1 MKKSILAL
9 LLALSLVFSFAS
21 CSGGEETAAVTPSD
35 RSELSAGMDFTLSK
49 SDQKASFDL
58 DGAAVVTLGENT
70 QVSGEGVS
78 VEENTV
84 TITSAGTYRLS
95 GKLSGRITVDA
106 GKEDKVVLVLEGV
119 GVTSSDGPA
128 LFVNSADKV
137 FLNAAKG
144 TVNTF
149 ADAANYTF
157 TSSES
162 NPDAAIFSREDLTL
176 NGEGEIR
183 VTGNY
188 KHGVVSKDDLAVHG
202 VALNVT
208 SVKSGIEANDS
219 VKIANAAVTV
229 TSGTDGIRATLEGD
243 AKKGFV
249 YFENSAVTVTA
260 GTDGIQ
266 AETVLKIASG
276 AFSLKTG
283 GGSANASTSSGWG
296 RWGGQNASSADS
308 DSAKGLKAGVAL
320 WIDGGAF
327 TVDSS
332 DDCLHSDGEIQ
343 ITAGTLSLSSGD
355 DGVHA
360 DSKLSIT
367 DGEITVTKSY
377 EGLESANVLV
387 AGGVIRVTASDDGV
401 NAAGGADSSA
411 LSARPGRGKF
421 SQSTGA
427 IEISGGTLRI
437 DAAGDGVDSNGT
449 LTLSGGLV
457 LISGPQD
464 NGNSALD
471 FETGASVSG
480 GTLIALGM
488 SGMQENFTSAEQGAI
503 FVTFQTLT
511 GSSISVA
518 DANGDLIA
526 SFTPS
531 QKSYNSA
538 LITSP
543 ALVKG
548 GSYTVLAGAAV
559 SPDGFGYASG
569 GAVSG
574 GTTLASVT
582 LDSLLYGQGS
592 GFGPGGGQGGPGGR
606 PPEGRS
612 AVMSSAPAERYE
624 R

>member
-1 MKKSILAL
+1 MKKSILAC

-21 CSGGEETAAVTPSD
+21 CSERVETAVGLTPSD
-35 RSELSAGMDFTLSK
+35 RSEVSTGMDFSLSK
-49 SDQKASFDL
+49 SDQKSSFDPE
-58 DGAAVVTLGENT
+58 GAVTVALGEKT
-70 QVSGEGVS
+70 QVSGEGVR
-78 VEENTV
+78 VEGDTV

-95 GKLSGRITVDA
+95 GSFSGRITVDA
-106 GKEDKVVLVLEGV
+106 GKEDKIVLVLEGV
-119 GVTSSDGPA
+119 TVTSSDGPA
-128 LFVNSADKV
+128 LFVGSADKV

-149 ADAANYTF
+149 ADAVNYTF
-157 TSSES
+157 TSSGT

-176 NGEGEIR
+176 NGEGEIC

-188 KHGVVSKDDLAVHG
+188 KHGVVSKDDLVVHG
-202 VALNVT
+202 VTLKVT
-208 SVKSGIEANDS
+208 SVKTGLDANDA
-219 VKIANAAVTV
+219 VKIKDASVTV
-229 TSGTDGIRATLEGD
+229 GSGTDGIRATLEGD
-243 AKKGFV
+243 SEKGYV
-249 YFENSAVTVTA
+249 YLENSAVTVTA
-260 GTDGIQ
+260 GTDGVQ

-276 AFSLKTG
+276 VFTLKTG
-283 GGSANASTSSGWG
+283 GGSANASTSS
-296 RWGGQNASSADS
+296 RWGGQNASNKDS

-320 WIDGGAF
+320 WIDGGTF
-327 TVDSS
+327 DVDSS
-332 DDCLHSDGEIQ
+332 DDCVHSNGEIQ

-355 DGVHA
+355 DGIHA
-360 DSKLSIT
+360 DSKLCVT
-367 DGEITVTKSY
+367 GGEITVSKSY
-377 EGLESANVLV
+377 EGLESADVLL

-401 NAAGGADSSA
+401 NGAGGTDSSA
-411 LSARPGRGKF
+411 VSDRAGRGNF
-421 SQSTGA
+421 SRSTGA
-427 IEISGGTLRI
+427 VEISGGTLWI
-437 DAAGDGVDSNGT
+437 DAAGDGVDSNGA

-526 SFTPS
+526 SFTPP

-574 GTTLASVT
+574 GTVLASVT

-592 GFGPGGGQGGPGGR
+592 GFGPGGGQGGPGGGR
-606 PPEGRS
+606 PPKDGRQL
-612 AVMSSAPAERYE
+612 
-624 R
+624 